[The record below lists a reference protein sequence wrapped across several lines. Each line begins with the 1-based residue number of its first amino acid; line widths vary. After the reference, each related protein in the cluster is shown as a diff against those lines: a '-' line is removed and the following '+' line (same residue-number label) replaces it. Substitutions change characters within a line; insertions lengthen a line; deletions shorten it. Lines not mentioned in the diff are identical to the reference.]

1 MPPGRDEKLDIFFKP
16 IHEAASSVKS
26 FIKKG
31 LFIRVYCHHD
41 ADGVSAGGIIG
52 RALGRL
58 GADFRIR
65 VWKQMDD
72 LLLKDL
78 ASESSSPCMFIDL
91 GGGYLDVIREYLE
104 DVNVIVLDH
113 HEPSGDPFS
122 GLIHANPHL
131 SGLDGAREVSGSGVS
146 YFVAKSLDPKNVD
159 LSCIAVV
166 GALGDLQDKNEE
178 RELRGINAMIVRD
191 GIDANVLAVEKDL
204 LFFGRETRPIH
215 KALSLTTNPFIPGLS
230 GHEDQCLGFLVNLGF
245 QLKDGERWRTLAEL
259 SKDEK
264 QLLFSKLV
272 EYIVDS
278 GLSSSSPLELIGN
291 VYTLIRED
299 RLTFLRDGREF
310 SSLLNACSRTQ
321 KTGLALAICLG
332 SRGSTLREAEAAVEE
347 YRKTLAKYLDW
358 ATGDQGNVEETD
370 FCYILRGEKV
380 VDERMIGSV
389 SSILVT
395 SNMLNPSKPLISIA
409 LTEEGM
415 IKVSARASNSLLEK
429 GLNLGTIMQKA
440 AELVKGRG
448 GGHDV
453 AAGALIPVGSEDPFL
468 HETMILLKEVL
479 G

>member
-1 MPPGRDEKLDIFFKP
+1 MPPGRDEQLDIFFEP
-16 IHEAASSVKS
+16 VHEAASSIKS
-26 FIKKG
+26 FVKKG

-52 RALGRL
+52 GALGRL
-58 GADFRIR
+58 EANFRIR
-65 VWKQMDD
+65 VWKQMSD

-78 ASESSSPCMFIDL
+78 ASEGSSPCIFIDL
-91 GGGYLDVIREYLE
+91 GGGYLDILEEYLE
-104 DVNVIVLDH
+104 GLDVIVLDH
-113 HEPSGDPFS
+113 HEPSGDPFP
-122 GLIHANPHL
+122 GLIHVNPHL

-146 YFVAKSLDPKNVD
+146 YFVAKSLDPQNVD
-159 LSCIAVV
+159 LSSVAVV

-178 RELRGINAMIVRD
+178 RELKGINALIVRD

-215 KALSLTTNPFIPGLS
+215 RALSLTTNPFIPGLS

-245 QLKDGERWRTLAEL
+245 QLKDGDRWRTLSEL
-259 SKDEK
+259 SIDEK

-272 EYIVDS
+272 EYLIDRGS
-278 GLSSSSPLELIGN
+278 SSSSPFELIGK
-291 VYTLIRED
+291 VYTLVRED
-299 RLTFLRDGREF
+299 KLTFLRDGREF
-310 SSLLNACSRTQ
+310 SSLLNACARTQ
-321 KTGLALAICLG
+321 KTGLALAICMG
-332 SRGSTLREAEAAVEE
+332 SRGSTLHEAEAAVGE
-347 YRKTLAKYLDW
+347 YRRTLAKYLDRV
-358 ATGDQGNVEETD
+358 TGDQGDIEETES
-370 FCYILRGEKV
+370 CYILRGEKV
-380 VDERMIGSV
+380 IDERMIGSV

-395 SNMLNPSKPLISIA
+395 SSMLNPSKPLISFA

-415 IKVSARASNSLLEK
+415 IKVSARASNSLLER

-453 AAGALIPVGSEDPFL
+453 AAGALLPKGSEDPFL
-468 HETMILLKEVL
+468 HETMRLLKEVL